1 MYENKEQQRVLID
14 ARQVSQGSEF
24 RCDVC
29 VIGSGPAGIAIA
41 DRLRN
46 SHLSVILL
54 EAGGVNY
61 SPTSQR
67 LYRGRNVGHPYYRID
82 SCRWRMFGGSSNRW
96 GGWCR
101 PLDPVDYTR
110 RDWLPL
116 SGWPISAEDVAPY
129 EEDAAR
135 LCELANAR
143 FDLAS
148 WRHRLAPPLVLDDT
162 NFENVVIQ
170 YSPETNFAESYGPR
184 LISAP
189 NVTTLLH
196 ANVTQLRLDSASGRL
211 RELEVSTLTART
223 FVIRPRA
230 VVLAS
235 GGIENPRLLLASR
248 SERAGGVGN
257 EFDMVGRCFMEHLHM
272 PTGHFFPAKTDVNTT
287 FYHKAVMQD
296 ARVRGVIIPT
306 ASAQDRHR
314 LLATSI
320 AFEGPSF
327 SLGTAFLGWPPVV
340 MAGPVRLY
348 EGLRKKSYTRAAHEF
363 KGVATRLFTV
373 PSRVRSWQRS
383 RRAASQA
390 GRSAAPGSV
399 YSLYFL
405 AEQAPDPSNRVL
417 LDSNERDALG
427 VPRSRL
433 EWSIKPADSASA
445 MGWLELLK
453 SDLQARGVGEVM
465 TLADGWQD
473 KVVGGPHHMGTT
485 RMSADPRRGVVDADC
500 RVHSVENLYVAGSS
514 VFATSGYA
522 NPTFTIVCLALRL
535 ADTLRKRLSGP

>member
-1 MYENKEQQRVLID
+1 MGQSVLID
-14 ARQVSQGSEF
+14 AHSVLQGSEF

-29 VIGSGPAGIAIA
+29 VVGSGPAGIAIA

-54 EAGGVNY
+54 EAGGLNY
-61 SPTSQR
+61 SLTAQR
-67 LYRGRNVGHPYYRID
+67 LYRGRIVGHSYYRID
-82 SCRWRMFGGSSNRW
+82 GCRWRMFGGSSNRW

-101 PLDPVDYTR
+101 PLDPVDYTK

-129 EEDAAR
+129 EDDAAR

-148 WRHRLAPPLVLDDT
+148 WRHRMAPPLVLDDT

-170 YSPETNFAESYGPR
+170 HSPETNFAESYGPR

-189 NVTTLLH
+189 NVTTMLH

-211 RELEVSTLTART
+211 RELEVTTLSART

-230 VVLAS
+230 AVLAA

-248 SERAGGVGN
+248 SDRAAGVGN

-272 PTGHFFPAKTDVNTT
+272 PTAHFFPAKAAVDTK
-287 FYHKAVMQD
+287 FYRKAVMQD

-306 ASAQDRHR
+306 ASAQERHR

-327 SLGTAFLGWPPVV
+327 SLGTAFLGWPPAV
-340 MAGPVRLY
+340 MVGPVRLH
-348 EGLRKKSYTRAAHEF
+348 EGLRKKGYTRAAHEF
-363 KGVATRLFTV
+363 KRVATGLFAV
-373 PSRVRSWQRS
+373 SSRVRSWRRS
-383 RRAASQA
+383 RRAASE
-390 GRSAAPGSV
+390 AACPTESGSV
-399 YSLYFL
+399 YSLYFR
-405 AEQAPDPSNRVL
+405 AEQAPDPTNRVL
-417 LDSNERDALG
+417 LDSIERDALG
-427 VPRSRL
+427 MPRSRL
-433 EWSIKPADSASA
+433 EWTIKPSDSASA
-445 MGWLELLK
+445 AGWLELLK
-453 SDLQARGVGEVM
+453 RDLQARGAGEVI
-465 TLADGWQD
+465 TPAESWQD
-473 KVVGGPHHMGTT
+473 EVIGGPHHMGTT
-485 RMSADPRRGVVDADC
+485 RMSAEPRLGVVDADC
-500 RVHSVENLYVAGSS
+500 RVHSVGNLYVAGSS
-514 VFATSGYA
+514 VFATSGHA

-535 ADTLRKRLSGP
+535 ADTLRKRLLGT

>member
-1 MYENKEQQRVLID
+1 MLID
-14 ARQVSQGSEF
+14 AQRVPQGSEF
-24 RCDVC
+24 QCDLC
-29 VIGSGPAGIAIA
+29 VVGSGPAGIAVA
-41 DRLRN
+41 DRLRD
-46 SHLSVILL
+46 SHLSIILL
-54 EAGGVNY
+54 EAGGLNY
-61 SPTSQR
+61 SLPSQR
-67 LYRGRNVGHPYYRID
+67 LYGGRIVGHSYYRID
-82 SCRWRMFGGSSNRW
+82 GCRWRMFGGSSNRW

-101 PLDPVDYTR
+101 PLDPGDYTR

-116 SGWPISAEDVAPY
+116 SGWPISAENVVPY

-148 WRHRLAPPLVLDDT
+148 WRHRMAPPLFLDDT
-162 NFENVVIQ
+162 NFENVLIQ
-170 YSPETNFAESYGPR
+170 HSPETNFAEYYGPR

-189 NVTTLLH
+189 NVTTMLH
-196 ANVTQLRLDSASGRL
+196 ANVTQLRLDSASGRI
-211 RELEVSTLTART
+211 RELEVTTLTGRS
-223 FVIRPRA
+223 FVIRPGA
-230 VVLAS
+230 AVLAA

-248 SERAGGVGN
+248 SDRAAGIGN
-257 EFDMVGRCFMEHLHM
+257 EFDMVGRCFMEHLHVPM
-272 PTGHFFPAKTDVNTT
+272 GHFFPAETDVNTK
-287 FYHKAVMQD
+287 FYRKAVMQD
-296 ARVRGVIIPT
+296 ARLRGVIVPT
-306 ASAQDRHR
+306 AAAQARHR

-327 SLGTAFLGWPPVV
+327 SLGTAFLGWSPAV
-340 MAGPVRLY
+340 MVGPVRLY
-348 EGLRKKSYTRAAHEF
+348 GELRKKGYTRAAHEF
-363 KGVATRLFTV
+363 KRFATGLSMV

-383 RRAASQA
+383 RRAAA
-390 GRSAAPGSV
+390 KAARPAAPGSV
-399 YSLYFL
+399 YSLYFR
-405 AEQAPDPSNRVL
+405 AEQAPDPTNRVL

-453 SDLQARGVGEVM
+453 RDLHERGVGEVI
-465 TLADGWQD
+465 APGESWPDE
-473 KVVGGPHHMGTT
+473 VIGGPHHMGTT
-485 RMSADPRRGVVDADC
+485 RMSADPRHGVVDADC

-535 ADTLRKRLSGP
+535 ADTLRKRLSG

>member
-1 MYENKEQQRVLID
+1 VLID
-14 ARQVSQGSEF
+14 AQRIAAGTEF

-41 DRLRN
+41 DRLLN
-46 SHLSVILL
+46 SRLSVMVL

-61 SPTSQR
+61 SPASQR
-67 LYRGRNVGHPYYRID
+67 FYSGRIVGHPYYRID
-82 SCRWRMFGGSSNRW
+82 GCRWRMFGGSSNRW

-101 PLDPVDYTR
+101 PLDPVDYAE

-116 SGWPISAEDVAPY
+116 SGWPISAEDVARY

-135 LCELANAR
+135 LFELANAR
-143 FDLAS
+143 FDLAA
-148 WRHRLAPPLVLDDT
+148 WRQRMAAPLILDDT

-170 YSPETNFAESYGPR
+170 HSPETNFAERYGPR
-184 LISAP
+184 LNSAS
-189 NVTTLLH
+189 NVTTMLH

-211 RELEVSTLTART
+211 RELEVTTLPGRT
-223 FVIRPRA
+223 FVVRPRA
-230 VVLAS
+230 AVLAA
-235 GGIENPRLLLASR
+235 GGIENARLLLASR
-248 SERAGGVGN
+248 GDRPAGIGN
-257 EFDMVGRCFMEHLHM
+257 ESDMVGRCFMEHLHM
-272 PTGHFFPAKTDVNTT
+272 PMGHFFPANTDMNTR
-287 FYHKAVMQD
+287 FYRKAVMQE

-306 ASAQDRHR
+306 AAAQARHR

-327 SLGTAFLGWPPVV
+327 SLGTAFLGWPPAV
-340 MAGPVRLY
+340 MVGPVRLY
-348 EGLRKKSYTRAAHEF
+348 GGLRNKGYARAAHEF
-363 KGVATRLFTV
+363 KRVATRISAV
-373 PSRVRSWQRS
+373 PSLVRNWQRS
-383 RRAASQA
+383 RRASKAV
-390 GRSAAPGSV
+390 GCAAPGTA
-399 YSLYFL
+399 YSLYFR

-417 LDSNERDALG
+417 LDSSERDALG

-445 MGWLELLK
+445 EGWLELLK
-453 SDLQARGVGEVM
+453 SDLHARGVGEVL
-465 TLADGWQD
+465 TLPESWQD
-473 KVVGGPHHMGTT
+473 EVIGGPHHMGTT

-535 ADTLRKRLSGP
+535 ADTLRKRLSGA

>member
-1 MYENKEQQRVLID
+1 VLID
-14 ARQVSQGSEF
+14 AQQVAQGSEF
-24 RCDVC
+24 QCDVC
-29 VIGSGPAGIAIA
+29 VVGSGPAGIAIA

-54 EAGGVNY
+54 EAGGTNY
-61 SPTSQR
+61 SFSSQR
-67 LYRGRNVGHPYYRID
+67 LYGGQIVGHSYYRID
-82 SCRWRMFGGSSNRW
+82 GCRWRMFGGSSNRW

-101 PLDPVDYTR
+101 PLDPVDYTG

-116 SGWPISAEDVAPY
+116 SGWPINAEDVAPY
-129 EEDAAR
+129 GEDAAR

-148 WRHRLAPPLVLDDT
+148 WRHRMAPPLVLGGT

-170 YSPETNFAESYGPR
+170 HSPETNFAECHGPR

-189 NVTTLLH
+189 NVTTMLH
-196 ANVTQLRLDSASGRL
+196 ANVTQLRLDPASGRI
-211 RELEVSTLTART
+211 RELEVTTLTGRT
-223 FVIRPRA
+223 LVIRPRA
-230 VVLAS
+230 AVLAA

-248 SERAGGVGN
+248 SDRAAGIGN

-272 PTGHFFPAKTDVNTT
+272 PMGHFCPDKTDLNTR
-287 FYHKAVMQD
+287 FYRKAVMQD
-296 ARVRGVIIPT
+296 AGVRGVIIPT
-306 ASAQDRHR
+306 AAAQARHR

-327 SLGTAFLGWPPVV
+327 SLGTAFLGWRPAV
-340 MAGPVRLY
+340 MVGPVRLY
-348 EGLRKKSYTRAAHEF
+348 GGLRKRGYARAAHEF
-363 KGVATRLFTV
+363 KRVATRLFEV

-383 RRAASQA
+383 RGAASKVA
-390 GRSAAPGSV
+390 RPAAPGSV
-399 YSLYFL
+399 YSLYFR
-405 AEQAPDPSNRVL
+405 AEQAPHPSNRVL

-427 VPRSRL
+427 MPRSRL
-433 EWSIKPADSASA
+433 EWSIKPVDSAGA
-445 MGWLELLK
+445 EGWLQVFK
-453 SDLQARGVGEVM
+453 ADLHARGLGEVIPP
-465 TLADGWQD
+465 AESWQD
-473 KVVGGPHHMGTT
+473 EVIGGPHHMGAT

-535 ADTLRKRLSGP
+535 ADTLRKRLSGT

>member
-1 MYENKEQQRVLID
+1 VLID
-14 ARQVSQGSEF
+14 ANLVPRGSEF
-24 RCDVC
+24 PCDVC

-46 SHLSVILL
+46 SNLSVILL
-54 EAGGVNY
+54 EAGGLNY
-61 SPTSQR
+61 SLASQR
-67 LYRGRNVGHPYYRID
+67 LYRGRIVGQPYYRID
-82 SCRWRMFGGSSNRW
+82 GCRWRMFGGSSNRW

-116 SGWPISAEDVAPY
+116 SGWPISAEGVAAY

-143 FDLAS
+143 FDLAA
-148 WRHRLAPPLVLDDT
+148 WRPRMAPPLVLDDT

-170 YSPETNFAESYGPR
+170 HSPETNFAETYGPR
-184 LISAP
+184 LISAA
-189 NVTTLLH
+189 NMTTMLN
-196 ANVTQLRLDSASGRL
+196 ANVTQLRLDPASGRL
-211 RELEVSTLTART
+211 RELEVTTLTART
-223 FVIRPRA
+223 FVIRPKA
-230 VVLAS
+230 AVLAA
-235 GGIENPRLLLASR
+235 GGIENARLLLASR
-248 SERAGGVGN
+248 GERAAGIGN

-272 PTGHFFPAKTDVNTT
+272 PMGHFLPVKADVNTR
-287 FYHKAVMQD
+287 FYRKSVMQD
-296 ARVRGVIIPT
+296 ANVRGVIIPT
-306 ASAQDRHR
+306 AAAQARHR

-320 AFEGPSF
+320 AFEGSSF
-327 SLGTAFLGWPPVV
+327 SLGTAFLGWPPAV
-340 MAGPVRLY
+340 MVGPVRLY
-348 EGLRKKSYTRAAHEF
+348 GGLRKKGYPRAAHEF
-363 KGVATRLFTV
+363 KRVATKLFAV
-373 PSRVRSWQRS
+373 PSHVRSWRRS
-383 RRAASQA
+383 RRAAKTA
-390 GRSAAPGSV
+390 HTAAPGSV
-399 YSLYFL
+399 YSLYFR

-427 VPRSRL
+427 MPRSRL

-445 MGWLELLK
+445 EGWLDLLK
-453 SDLQARGVGEVM
+453 RDLAARGVGEVT
-465 TLADGWQD
+465 TLTEGWQD
-473 KVVGGPHHMGTT
+473 EVIGGPHHMGTT

-535 ADTLRKRLSGP
+535 ADTLRKRLSAS